1 VKRLKNA
8 RPVKK
13 GKKTVEALNFED
25 DEVEK
30 LELVKRHM
38 GLKKNK
44 DTIKALILE
53 KFNEIKLE
61 EKNLAQQRIA
71 EEKAMEYSENFTC
84 PLFK

>member
-1 VKRLKNA
+1 MKNA